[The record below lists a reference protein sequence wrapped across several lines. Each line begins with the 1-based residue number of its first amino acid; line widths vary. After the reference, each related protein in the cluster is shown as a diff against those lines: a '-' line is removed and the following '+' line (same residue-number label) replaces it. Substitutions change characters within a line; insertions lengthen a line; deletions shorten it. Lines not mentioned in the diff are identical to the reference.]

1 MKRGDAAKN
10 RGRRG
15 HAVMEVTFMMPW
27 IFFLFAG
34 ALDVGFYS
42 HAMIATT
49 NAARAAALY
58 TSTNAATLAHSA
70 KACDYARAELS
81 GMSNARNLTSCSAAP
96 LIVNAAAFTDSTGA
110 LASRVSVMYQT
121 PPMFPIPGLPG
132 QLTVTRTVE
141 MRARDV
147 F

>member
-1 MKRGDAAKN
+1 MKRADAAKN
-10 RGRRG
+10 RNRRG
-15 HAVMEVTFMMPW
+15 HAVVEVTFMMPW

-34 ALDVGFYS
+34 ALDMGFYS
-42 HAMIATT
+42 HALIATT

-58 TSTNAATLAHSA
+58 TSTNGATSAHSA

-81 GMSNARNLTSCSAAP
+81 GMTNARNLTSCTSLP
-96 LIVNAAAFTDSTGA
+96 LVVNAEGFTDSTGA
-110 LASRVSVMYQT
+110 VATRVTVTYQT

-132 QLTVTRTVE
+132 QLILTRRAE
-141 MRARDV
+141 MRVRDL